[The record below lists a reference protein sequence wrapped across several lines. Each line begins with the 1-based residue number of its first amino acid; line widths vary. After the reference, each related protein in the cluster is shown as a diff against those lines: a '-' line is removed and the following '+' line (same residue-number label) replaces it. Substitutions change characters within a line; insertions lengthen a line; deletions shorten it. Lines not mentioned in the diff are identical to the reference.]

1 MAKEHSIFISYRQ
14 LDGSKLAEWVFNRL
28 QSIGSIVINNE
39 RVILSPQ
46 LDKAIPGGVNW
57 KTYLDA
63 ELENAC
69 TLLVVCS
76 PSTMCKYI
84 DRDDFFYHEI
94 EWWAKNRK
102 QRRPV
107 LVATEQHGY
116 SIVPHLILQTW
127 ENIQVAKLN
136 EDVFTGLANVVNL
149 HNENIFLESITR
161 GISGSFAEPA
171 SLNKPNGIFPKS
183 FNIDGFFVWEKDR
196 HGKYIY
202 VNELYAR
209 AAGCD
214 SPASM
219 EGKTDFDVAWRSLAH
234 KFIEGDRKIMYD
246 DELLRI
252 DGVFEKEIMDEKVAD
267 IFVKEGVLKDHSGRI
282 VGVVGCFV
290 DVTAGLNDLLRKKLR
305 GDEFGMYLTNDFGH
319 QHLSN
324 IEIEVLRGRLR
335 AIPKEVIALDLKKPL
350 SEIKSAILSLKRKF
364 QCKTENQLLVAAIRS
379 GLPLQLYE

>member
-14 LDGSKLAEWVFNRL
+14 ADGSKLAEWIYNKLLGKGVA
-28 QSIGSIVINNE
+28 INNE

-46 LDKAIPGGVNW
+46 LDKAIPGGFNW
-57 KTYLDA
+57 KTYLEA

-69 TLLVVCS
+69 SLLVVCS
-76 PSTMCKYI
+76 PATMSKYT

-94 EWWAKNRK
+94 EWWAKHRK
-102 QRRPV
+102 NRRPV

-116 SIVPHLILQTW
+116 SIAPQLILQTW

-136 EDVFTGLANVVNL
+136 EEVLTGLANTVNI

-161 GISGSFAEPA
+161 GISGLLTESLLIEEP
-171 SLNKPNGIFPKS
+171 LGIFSKN

-196 HGKYIY
+196 YGKYIY

-214 SPASM
+214 SPAAM
-219 EGKTDFDVAWRSLAH
+219 LGKTDFDVAWHLLAP

-252 DGVFEKEIMDEKVAD
+252 DGVFEKENMVDKVAD
-267 IFVKEGVLKDHSGRI
+267 IFVKEGVLKDHSGRNI
-282 VGVVGCFV
+282 GVVGCFV
-290 DVTAGLNDLLRKKLR
+290 DVTAGLDDLLRNKLKV
-305 GDEFGMYLTNDFGH
+305 DEWGMYLSNELGN

-324 IEIEVLRGRLR
+324 LEIKVLKGRLK
-335 AIPKEVIALDLKKPL
+335 AIPKEKIALDLNKTL
-350 SEIKSAILSLKRKF
+350 EEIKSVIRSLKIKF
-364 QCKTENQLLVAAIRS
+364 QCTSENQLLVAAIRA
-379 GLPLQLYE
+379 GIPLQLYG